1 MTPEGKPESVDT
13 ASAHDILSS
22 NYIKFSGNLDLPLY
36 RTDSK
41 WDSPQSLPTVATY
54 IPLEFLSVKKGH
66 FHSGRKGQ
74 LLLHR
79 SIIRARIKEFPIE
92 FLKDILKRVATS
104 ISNEIKETQKSGHLY
119 DYYGIKE
126 TRGESIGIY
135 VDKKTGQITLQL
147 ITHKLKRLE
156 AYRKLLIDLNIKQV
170 DWTFEVYVRYH
181 YIYESR
187 IAQILNALRK
197 QYGKSQRWEIHNHS
211 GRDIHYLVRVRGIDH
226 QGAEIHVKSYR
237 SKHYSRYSPNHPE
250 HHPKLEQ
257 ETRLKNISPQFIS
270 VETITQYSIIINTVI
285 RAARIKTIIIG
296 DYEKQCDT
304 IEATVYSEKMRKTLR
319 AVNKRI
325 KANNLLEQD
334 IKDIRIAVAKL
345 LVDKRMRQVDIARA
359 LGYSYRHIKRIV
371 EELVDKGIIK
381 RVKRGQ
387 YEWADKKN
395 LTQEEHKVIHKYYDT
410 LEQLLNDIKNIKH
423 FMILQLKPQL
433 VITYKEE
440 VKYTVITNIYVDN
453 DYTIIKT
460 KDKRILGYKISPTKL
475 QELILEP
482 RRWSLSNLS
491 AMLVNFY

>member
-1 MTPEGKPESVDT
+1 VISAQIPENST
-13 ASAHDILSS
+13 IT
-22 NYIKFSGNLDLPLY
+22 I
-36 RTDSK
+36 
-41 WDSPQSLPTVATY
+41 
-54 IPLEFLSVKKGH
+54 EF
-66 FHSGRKGQ
+66 
-74 LLLHR
+74 
-79 SIIRARIKEFPIE
+79 IKEL
-92 FLKDILKRVATS
+92 LKNLA
-104 ISNEIKETQKSGHLY
+104 NQLFNNYKEKQSTGPKY
-119 DYYGIKE
+119 DYYGFKE
-126 TRGESIGIY
+126 TRGETIGFY

-147 ITHKLKRLE
+147 VTHKLKRLE
-156 AYRKLLIDLNIKQV
+156 AYKKLLIDLNIEQV

-181 YIYESR
+181 FIHETR
-187 IAQILNALRK
+187 VTQILNALRK
-197 QYGKSQRWEIHNHS
+197 QYGKSHRNDVHNEK
-211 GRDIHYLVRVRGIDH
+211 GRDVHFLFRAKGVEY
-226 QGAEIHVKSYR
+226 QGAEINVKSYR
-237 SKHYSRYSPNHPE
+237 SKHYSRYSPQHPE
-250 HHPKLEQ
+250 YHPKLE
-257 ETRLKNISPQFIS
+257 EEVRLKNISPQFIS
-270 VETITQYSIIINTVI
+270 VETITQYTIVINTVI
-285 RAARIKTIIIG
+285 RASNIRPIIG
-296 DYEKQCDT
+296 DYEKQSDP
-304 IEATVYSEKMRKTLR
+304 IEATAYSEKMRKTLR

-325 KANNLLEQD
+325 KANSLLEQD

-440 VKYTVITNIYVDN
+440 EVKYTVITNIYVDN